1 MGEAH
6 IPIFVEFIFL
16 VSSFSYKVE
25 ALTKNIWCEEKEQM
39 VRNKKN
45 IWCEE
50 KEQMVRYTRTFSAT
64 EKEHLA

>member
-16 VSSFSYKVE
+16 VSSFSYKVK
-25 ALTKNIWCEEKEQM
+25 ALKKNSWCEEKEQM

>member
-6 IPIFVEFIFL
+6 IPIFVGFIFL
-16 VSSFSYKVE
+16 VSSFSYKVK
-25 ALTKNIWCEEKEQM
+25 AS
-39 VRNKKN
+39 KKN

-50 KEQMVRYTRTFSAT
+50 KEQMVRKKKNIWCEEKEQMVRHTRTFSAT

>member
-16 VSSFSYKVE
+16 VSSFSYKVK
-25 ALTKNIWCEEKEQM
+25 AL
-39 VRNKKN
+39 KKN

-50 KEQMVRYTRTFSAT
+50 KEQMVRYTKTFSAT